1 MLWFGNLGYEPPHC
15 EGLVTAKRSPEG
27 TNGAGGGAHTEGT
40 EGTEDTEVFG
50 GVLCF
55 GNLGLQAA
63 RCERLRKAGCS

>member
-1 MLWFGNLGYEPPHC
+1 VLWFGNLGYEPPHC

-50 GVLCF
+50 RYS
-55 GNLGLQAA
+55 GLVIWVQAA
-63 RCERLRKAGCS
+63 HCERLVTA